1 MRLELQQKQKQI
13 LNEKMIQSVEI
24 LQMTSQ
30 ELKEYLNEVML
41 ENPVVELDEH
51 VNDNT
56 GTESIE
62 ERQQQISAEEQYH
75 YLTQRQSDDDDI
87 SELKNKWNM
96 NLNDEE
102 TLQDYL
108 WSQLLWKE
116 HNDRDENTL
125 KFILDS
131 LDDRGYLTDTAE
143 DIANSVDDTKEHII
157 QLIEEVR
164 SLEPAGVAAM
174 NLQQCLQLQLLR
186 RGKLD
191 HNMEKLIAEY
201 LPLLGENKIPQ
212 IAKEMK
218 LPIEKVWAMC
228 ERLKAL
234 TPKPGVSFSNRQQM
248 KYIIPDV
255 IVVKFKEHYDIM
267 LNERMYADISISP
280 YYSQMQ
286 KDNPSREV
294 KDYLDQ
300 KIKQANWVKQS
311 IAQRNT
317 TLLKVAKAI
326 VEHQRDFFE
335 HGSVCLKPYRL
346 SDAAEE
352 IGMHE
357 STVSRAVNKKYLQ
370 CSQGVFPLS
379 YFFVR
384 GKRENAEQSST
395 AIKEMIKEL
404 IKQEDKKKPYS
415 DAVLTKLLN
424 EKGIHISRRTVA
436 KYRDQEGIPGASG
449 RKDWKRDSFE

>member
-1 MRLELQQKQKQI
+1 MRLELRQKQKQI
-13 LNEKMIQSVEI
+13 LTEKMIQSVEI

-30 ELKEYLNEVML
+30 ELKEYVNEVML

-51 VNDNT
+51 VKENT

-62 ERQQQISAEEQYH
+62 ERQQQTSAEEQYH

-87 SELKNKWNM
+87 SDLKNKWNVDP
-96 NLNDEE
+96 NDEE

-116 HNDRDENTL
+116 YSDRDEKIL

-131 LDDRGYLTDTAE
+131 LDDRGYLTDTVE
-143 DIANSVDDTKEHII
+143 DIVDSVGETKEHVI

-164 SLEPAGVAAM
+164 ALEPAGVAAM
-174 NLQQCLQLQLLR
+174 DLQQCLQLQLQR
-186 RGKLD
+186 RGELD
-191 HNMEKLIAEY
+191 HNVEKLVTEC

-212 IAKEMK
+212 IAKKMK
-218 LPIEKVWAMC
+218 LPIDEVLVMC
-228 ERLKAL
+228 ERLKTL
-234 TPKPGVSFSNRQQM
+234 TPKPGGSFSNRQQM

-255 IVVKFKEHYDIM
+255 IVVKFKEYYDIL
-267 LNERMYADISISP
+267 LNDWMYADISISP

-286 KDNPSREV
+286 KNNSSQEV
-294 KDYLDQ
+294 KDYLEQ

-311 IAQRNT
+311 IEQRNT
-317 TLLKVAKAI
+317 TLLKVVRAI
-326 VEHQRDFFE
+326 VVHQKDFFE
-335 HGSVCLKPYRL
+335 HGSAYLKPYRL
-346 SDAAEE
+346 ADAAEE
-352 IGMHE
+352 IGIHE

-370 CSQGVFPLS
+370 CSQGIFPLS

-384 GKRENAEQSST
+384 GMQENAEQSSA
-395 AIKEMIKEL
+395 AIKGMIREL
-404 IKQEDKKKPYS
+404 IRQENKKKPYS
-415 DAVLTKLLN
+415 DAVITKLLN
-424 EKGIHISRRTVA
+424 EKGIQISRRTVA

-449 RKDWKRDSFE
+449 RKDWKQDSVV

>member
-1 MRLELQQKQKQI
+1 
-13 LNEKMIQSVEI
+13 
-24 LQMTSQ
+24 
-30 ELKEYLNEVML
+30 
-41 ENPVVELDEH
+41 
-51 VNDNT
+51 
-56 GTESIE
+56 
-62 ERQQQISAEEQYH
+62 
-75 YLTQRQSDDDDI
+75 
-87 SELKNKWNM
+87 
-96 NLNDEE
+96 
-102 TLQDYL
+102 
-108 WSQLLWKE
+108 
-116 HNDRDENTL
+116 
-125 KFILDS
+125 
-131 LDDRGYLTDTAE
+131 
-143 DIANSVDDTKEHII
+143 
-157 QLIEEVR
+157 
-164 SLEPAGVAAM
+164 
-174 NLQQCLQLQLLR
+174 
-186 RGKLD
+186 
-191 HNMEKLIAEY
+191 
-201 LPLLGENKIPQ
+201 
-212 IAKEMK
+212 
-218 LPIEKVWAMC
+218 MC

>member
-164 SLEPAGVAAM
+164 SLEPAGVATM

-186 RGKLD
+186 RGELD

-384 GKRENAEQSST
+384 GKRENAEQSS
-395 AIKEMIKEL
+395 AVIKEMIKEL

-449 RKDWKRDSFE
+449 RKDWKQDSFE